1 MPSPNHN
8 IYQSPL
14 AERYASAEMLYNFSA
29 NKKFRTWRTIW
40 IALAEAE
47 KELGLAITQAQINE
61 LKKFRDRINYNRAE
75 KYEQSLQ
82 HDVMAH
88 IRAYGDQCPKAK
100 SIIHLGAT
108 SALVVDNTD
117 LIITRDGIKI
127 LKQKLIDVI
136 EALARFAEQYKSQ
149 PVMGFTHFQPAL
161 ITTAGKRT
169 TLWLQDLLMDLS
181 NLEFVEGNIKCLGA
195 KGAIGTQASFLR
207 LFNNNTARVRKLDQ
221 LFTRK
226 LGFNDAYPVTGQTY
240 SRKLDYQITSV
251 LSGIA
256 QSIHKFSNDL
266 RLLQGLGEMSEPFGT
281 KQVGSSA
288 MAYKRNPMKSERL
301 AALARFVI
309 VNTQNT
315 AFTAAQQWLERTLD
329 DSANKRLVIP
339 EVFLATD
346 ALLGLY
352 LTIAKGL
359 KVSPAIIQKHID
371 ENLPFLITEQI
382 MMEKARPTESPSDR
396 VIRAG
401 SFGQAGKGSDRQAL
415 HERVRQLSMEA
426 VEQIMQG
433 KPNDLITR
441 MRKDPLLSSALP
453 DSINAIDY
461 IGLAKEQTEHFLK
474 NYVKPILRKK

>member
-29 NKKFRTWRTIW
+29 DKKFSTWRTIW
-40 IALAEAE
+40 IALAESE
-47 KELGLAITQAQINE
+47 KELGLNITQNQINE
-61 LKKFRDRINYNRAE
+61 LKKFRTRINYNRAE
-75 KYEQSLQ
+75 KYEQITQ

-88 IRAYGDQCPKAK
+88 IKAYGDQCPKAK
-100 SIIHLGAT
+100 PIIHLGAT

-117 LIITRDGIKI
+117 LIVARDGIKI
-127 LKQKLIDVI
+127 LKKKLIDVI
-136 EALARFAEQYKSQ
+136 DTLSHFAEQYKSQ

-161 ITTAGKRT
+161 ITTAGKRA
-169 TLWLQDLLMDLS
+169 TLWLQDLLMDLT
-181 NLEFVEGNIKCLGA
+181 NLEFVESNIKCLGT
-195 KGAIGTQASFLR
+195 KGAIGTQASFLQ
-207 LFNNNTARVRKLDQ
+207 LFSNNIAKVRKLDQ
-221 LFTRK
+221 IFARK
-226 LGFNDAYPVTGQTY
+226 LGFNEAYPVTGQTY
-240 SRKLDYQITSV
+240 SRKLDYQIVSV

-256 QSIHKFSNDL
+256 QSAHKFSNDL
-266 RLLQGLGEMSEPFGT
+266 RLLQGLGEISEPFGA

-339 EVFLATD
+339 EVFLTTD
-346 ALLGLY
+346 ALLNIY
-352 LTIAKGL
+352 LNIIKGL
-359 KVSPAIIQKHID
+359 KISPAIIRKHID

-382 MMEKARPTESPSDR
+382 MMEKA
-396 VIRAG
+396 
-401 SFGQAGKGSDRQAL
+401 GKGTDRQAL

-426 VEQIMQG
+426 MEQIMQG
-433 KPNDLITR
+433 KPNDLISR
-441 MRKDPLLSSALP
+441 IRKDPLLASALP
-453 DSINAIDY
+453 SSMKAMDY
-461 IGLAKEQTEHFLK
+461 IGLAKEQTEHFIRQ
-474 NYVKPILRKK
+474 YVKPILRKR

>member
-1 MPSPNHN
+1 MSSHNHN

-14 AERYASAEMLYNFSA
+14 AERYANDDMLNNFSA
-29 NKKFRTWRTIW
+29 DKKFRTWRTIW
-40 IALAEAE
+40 IALAESE
-47 KELGLAITQAQINE
+47 KELGLGITQSQITE
-61 LKKFRDRINYNRAE
+61 LKKFRDRINYSRAE

-88 IRAYGDQCPKAK
+88 IKAYGDQCPKAK
-100 SIIHLGAT
+100 PIIHLGAT

-117 LIITRDGIKI
+117 LIIARDGIKI
-127 LKQKLIDVI
+127 LRQKLLNVID
-136 EALARFAEQYKSQ
+136 ALAQFAERYKNQ

-161 ITTAGKRT
+161 ITTAGKRA
-169 TLWLQDLLMDLS
+169 TLWLQDLLMDLT
-181 NLEFVEGNIKCLGA
+181 NMEFIESNIKCLGA
-195 KGAIGTQASFLR
+195 KGAIGTQASFLK
-207 LFNNNTARVRKLDQ
+207 LFNNNIAKVRKLDRI
-221 LFTRK
+221 FARK

-240 SRKLDYQITSV
+240 SRKLDYQIAGV

-256 QSIHKFSNDL
+256 QSVHKFSNDL

-288 MAYKRNPMKSERL
+288 MAYKRNPIKSERL

-346 ALLGLY
+346 ALLNLY
-352 LTIAKGL
+352 LTITKGL
-359 KVSPAIIQKHID
+359 KIYPAIIQKHID

-382 MMEKARPTESPSDR
+382 MMEKA
-396 VIRAG
+396 
-401 SFGQAGKGSDRQAL
+401 GKGSDRQSL

-426 VEQIMQG
+426 TEQIMQG
-433 KPNDLITR
+433 KPNDLISR
-441 MRKDPLLSSALP
+441 IRKDPLLSSALP
-453 DSINAIDY
+453 DSINASDY
-461 IGLAKEQTEHFLK
+461 IGLSKQQTEYFLRQ
-474 NYVKPILRKK
+474 YVKPILRKR